1 MPGFDY
7 SRANKRWQHLRKLA
21 LKRDK
26 YRCQEAARYGI
37 AVGAEVVHHIWPAE
51 DFPEYAYCLWN
62 LVSLSVAAH
71 DRMHDRVTRQLTTL
85 GERWR
90 RKTIPPTS
98 QSEELGSLQ
107 LGGEL
112 RAHAAENFSAEI
124 SSVPREQE

>member
-21 LKRDK
+21 LRRDK
-26 YRCQEAARYGI
+26 HRCQEAARYGMS
-37 AVGAEVVHHIWPAE
+37 A
-51 DFPEYAYCLWN
+51 
-62 LVSLSVAAH
+62 AAH
-71 DRMHDRVTRQLTTL
+71 DRMHDRVTRKLTTL

-90 RKTIPPTS
+90 RKTIPPPLHR
-98 QSEELGSLQ
+98 EEMGSSQ

-124 SSVPREQE
+124 LSAPREQE